1 MAVGL
6 GVQSVLCI
14 GAMASATVCA
24 CKTPGEVLMRVRK
37 RKGIVIGIKIA
48 LKYEHLKGLL

>member
-1 MAVGL
+1 
-6 GVQSVLCI
+6 
-14 GAMASATVCA
+14 MASATVCA

-37 RKGIVIGIKIA
+37 RKGIVIGILRTATHIKIA